1 MSKDLVTLVAPQT
14 EFEANILA
22 IVLRDN
28 GIDAFVFA
36 LPAIGMG
43 VNLSQGTVGVP
54 LQVRQEDL
62 EEARQI
68 LLDNKRN
75 SIDIDWDE
83 LELSGGDELQH
94 RFRPMPITAQL
105 AFFCVVL
112 ALIAGLLV
120 VILQLLN

>member
-22 IVLRDN
+22 IVLRDH

-54 LQVRQEDL
+54 LQVRQEDI
-62 EEARQI
+62 EVARQI
-68 LLDNKRN
+68 LLDNKQN

-83 LELSGGDELQH
+83 LERSGGDEIQN